1 MQGIDLWRCF
11 LRRQHLTKTER
22 EVGCEGTGRLR
33 VALEKEPVLDLTVMR
48 PGKACVF
55 GGSKDSF
62 PFPLSEGR
70 QERENMGQGSGR
82 SKSHALIRNA
92 QPAKH

>member
-55 GGSKDSF
+55 GEVKIVSHFLCLRGDRK
-62 PFPLSEGR
+62 ERTWGR
-70 QERENMGQGSGR
+70 EVGGA
-82 SKSHALIRNA
+82 SHML
-92 QPAKH
+92 